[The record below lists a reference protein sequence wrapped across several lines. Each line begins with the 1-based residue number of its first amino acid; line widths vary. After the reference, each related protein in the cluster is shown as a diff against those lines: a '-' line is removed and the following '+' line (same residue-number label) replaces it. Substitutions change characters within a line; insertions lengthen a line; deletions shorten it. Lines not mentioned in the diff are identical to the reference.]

1 VDPFDDETRG
11 AASFRG
17 SARDRRPGDPDA
29 GETEQVPVQAFVV
42 GVDGAA
48 VLSRRETVRK
58 AQQRGAL
65 ITAVIGGVG
74 ILLAIAAL
82 VAFRGVG
89 LWPFALLL
97 ILSMV
102 PLVLSTVQARRLAAA
117 RERWYA
123 ANGLPTVAMR
133 LSPKGLELA
142 CDGAESPVILPW
154 TTTRGFKQEM
164 VFGQVV
170 LNLVLAPG
178 AGATTAGVRGLDQA
192 AVRALVKPSP
202 LLKPVGMFGV
212 ATLDQPVHI
221 IDQALHHFSTG
232 RAGIAR

>member
-1 VDPFDDETRG
+1 M
-11 AASFRG
+11 A
-17 SARDRRPGDPDA
+17 
-29 GETEQVPVQAFVV
+29 EQVPVQAFVV
-42 GVDGAA
+42 GVDRTA
-48 VLSRRETVRK
+48 VLNRRETVRK

-74 ILLAIAAL
+74 IVLAIAAL
-82 VAFRGVG
+82 VAFRGAG

-102 PLVLSTVQARRLAAA
+102 PLLLSTVQAWRLAAA

-142 CDGAESPVILPW
+142 CDGAELPVILPW
-154 TTTRGFKQEM
+154 TTTRGFKQEK
-164 VFGQVV
+164 VFGEFV
-170 LNLVLAPG
+170 LKLVLAPG
-178 AGATTAGVRGLDQA
+178 AAATTAGVRGLDQP
-192 AVRALVKPSP
+192 AVRAVVRPSP
-202 LLKPVGMFGV
+202 LLKPVGMYV
-212 ATLDQPVHI
+212 VSALDQPVHV